1 MNMVKLVKLHMWIG
15 VSAGLLLV
23 MMAVTGLVL
32 DHRDQFSPNG
42 KVAINNTLELARGAR
57 LDELPVSPSKALQIA
72 FANVGEG
79 VTIHRLELR
88 KMGGGLVY
96 KLETKT
102 KDQMYIDPVTGAVH
116 KDAQDDVNIVSVA
129 KMLHTGEGLLNS
141 PWLYD
146 VIALALL
153 TLALSGACLFI
164 NRQWL

>member
-1 MNMVKLVKLHMWIG
+1 MPTGKLVKLHMWIG
-15 VSAGLLLV
+15 ACASLLLV
-23 MMAVTGLVL
+23 IMAVTGLVL
-32 DHRDQFSPNG
+32 DHQEQLSRSG
-42 KVAINNTLELARGAR
+42 KVTIHNTLELARGAR

-72 FANVGEG
+72 FAHVGED

-102 KDQMYIDPVTGAVH
+102 KDQMYIDPVTGAVYT
-116 KDAQDDVNIVSVA
+116 DGQDDVDVVSVA
-129 KMLHTGEGLLNS
+129 KMLHTGEGLLNF

>member
-1 MNMVKLVKLHMWIG
+1 MNMVKLVKLHMWTG

-23 MMAVTGLVL
+23 IMAVTGLVL
-32 DHRDQFSPNG
+32 DHRDQLSSTG
-42 KVAINNTLELARGAR
+42 KITINNTLELARGAR

-102 KDQMYIDPVTGAVH
+102 KEQMYIDPVTGAVS
-116 KDAQDDVNIVSVA
+116 KDSQDNLNIVGVA

-146 VIALALL
+146 VIAFALL
-153 TLALSGACLFI
+153 TLAISGACLFI
-164 NRQWL
+164 NRQRL